1 LNASVLESMSNSK
14 KQNKT
19 EKTHWSKFT
28 YCGRE
33 ARAVTKVFR
42 NTRIKVTYST
52 NNTLEKLLTKKHHP
66 LRDKYNNSGIYQ
78 LTCPTCSKKY
88 TGQTGRSFRTR
99 FKEHLRDFRHANGKS
114 SFAQHL
120 LDNGHDAG
128 PIEDIMSTLHITS
141 KGRLMDTIEKYYIFR
156 ETKLDNQINDK
167 LAVRPNVIFETV
179 VQKDPHRGTQ
189 YLPHGKAPLISVDPE
204 L

>member
-1 LNASVLESMSNSK
+1 MSKSK

-33 ARAVTKVFR
+33 TRAVTVFR

-66 LRDKYNNSGIYQ
+66 LRDKYDNSGIYQ
-78 LTCPTCSKKY
+78 LICPTCSKKY
-88 TGQTGRSFRTR
+88 TGQTGKSFRTR
-99 FKEHLRDFRHANGKS
+99 FKEHLQDFRHANGKS

-128 PIEDIMSTLHITS
+128 PIEDMSTLHITS
-141 KGRLMDTIEKYYIFR
+141 KDRLMDTIEKYYIFR
-156 ETKLDNQINDK
+156 ETKLDNHINDK

-179 VQKDPHRGTQ
+179 VQKDPHRGINNICHTRK
-189 YLPHGKAPLISVDPE
+189 LPSSQ
-204 L
+204 

>member
-1 LNASVLESMSNSK
+1 M
-14 KQNKT
+14 
-19 EKTHWSKFT
+19 
-28 YCGRE
+28 
-33 ARAVTKVFR
+33 
-42 NTRIKVTYST
+42 
-52 NNTLEKLLTKKHHP
+52 
-66 LRDKYNNSGIYQ
+66 
-78 LTCPTCSKKY
+78 
-88 TGQTGRSFRTR
+88 
-99 FKEHLRDFRHANGKS
+99 
-114 SFAQHL
+114 
-120 LDNGHDAG
+120 DNGHDAG